1 MSCEAVFLSLLGA
14 FGKILFFIS
23 LGWLDTFK
31 ISETFQ
37 RTFTS
42 LYIILIPFPFGVGV
56 PDKELRLWLGDSP
69 RNGILESPLLYITPF
84 F

>member
-14 FGKILFFIS
+14 FGRILLF
-23 LGWLDTFK
+23 LQGGWTLK

-42 LYIILIPFPFGVGV
+42 LYIILIPFPFRVGV
-56 PDKELRLWLGDSP
+56 PDKELRLGLGDSP
-69 RNGILESPLLYITPF
+69 KNGILESRLFYITPF
-84 F
+84 FFF